1 MMDDLTTISI
11 LGSTGSIGTQSL
23 QCADN
28 LHMKVKAISVG
39 KNIKLAEEQIRR
51 YSPEICS
58 VASEEDAKLLKIAV
72 KDTSTEIIGGK
83 NAAVEAA
90 SVDVDVCLNSISGF
104 AGLAPTIA
112 AAGHA
117 HRLALANQEPL
128 VAAGETVK
136 RELKKN
142 GCQLLPVDSEHS
154 AVFQCLDGHA
164 SEVKKLILTCSGG
177 AFFGK
182 TASELRD
189 VTPAQALGHPTW
201 NMGGKITIDCATLMN
216 KGLEVIE
223 AMHLFDITPDK
234 IDVVIHRESI
244 IHSMV
249 EFCDNAVLAQM
260 GVPDMRIPIQYALTY
275 PNRKPSLVPPLD
287 LISVGKL
294 TFYKPDTDTFPSLA
308 LAFDVAEKG
317 GILPCV
323 MNAANE
329 AAVRLFFDGK
339 ITFGQI
345 YDTVEKTVA
354 STNNRACDDV
364 NEIIAISN
372 DVYHSVISS
381 VN

>member
-1 MMDDLTTISI
+1 MDDLTTISI

-104 AGLAPTIA
+104 AGLAPTVA

-117 HRLALANQEPL
+117 HRLALANKETL